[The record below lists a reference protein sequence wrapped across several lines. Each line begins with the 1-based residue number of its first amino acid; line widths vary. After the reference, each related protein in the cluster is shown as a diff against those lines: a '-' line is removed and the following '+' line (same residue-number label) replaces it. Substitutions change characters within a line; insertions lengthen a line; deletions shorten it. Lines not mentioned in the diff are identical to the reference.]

1 MTELKKLAPKEVRY
15 IKLGEGNCWAP
26 HSLKNGE
33 MHFGHRDIPHDI
45 CLAQDWDQVVELKA
59 RRMRLGK
66 ARDMARE
73 VRDFYSLGNDCLWI
87 TFVDGY
93 LWWAFAEPEVIWL
106 GPEENGQGARMR
118 KVIGRWQNTNIKG
131 EELRINNLS
140 SRLTQTAA
148 YRQTLCKVKAAD
160 YLLRRI
166 NSIGEPVLVRACEAR
181 SVMIATASDM
191 IKNLH
196 WADFE
201 TMVDLIFTR
210 SGWQRVSKVGGT
222 QKDVDLVLKQQA
234 TDELAFIQVKSKAN
248 QAVLNEC
255 IGRYR
260 SSGIYDRMFFVCHSP
275 SKRLIIN
282 DDKSIHLWTGELL
295 AEIAVKAGL
304 YDWLM
309 EKIS

>member
-1 MTELKKLAPKEVRY
+1 MELKKIAPKEVRY
-15 IKLGEGNCWAP
+15 IKLGEGNRWASR
-26 HSLKNGE
+26 SLENSE
-33 MHFGHRDIPHDI
+33 MHFGHRDTPHDI
-45 CLAQDWDQVVELKA
+45 CLARDWDKVVQLKG
-59 RRMRLGK
+59 RNTNLGK
-66 ARDMARE
+66 ARDKARE
-73 VRDFYSLGNDCLWI
+73 VIDFYSLGSDCLWI
-87 TFVDGY
+87 TFVGGY

-118 KVIGRWQNTNIKG
+118 RVIGKWCNTNIKG
-131 EELRINNLS
+131 EELRITDLS

-148 YRQTLCKVKAAD
+148 YQQTICKVRAAD

-166 NSIGEPVLVRACEAR
+166 NGIEEPALVRAREAR
-181 SVMIATASDM
+181 SEMIASALDM
-191 IKNLH
+191 IRNLH

-234 TDELAFIQVKSKAN
+234 TGELAFIQVKSKAN
-248 QAVLNEC
+248 QAVLNDC

-260 SSGIYDRMFFVCHSP
+260 SNGIYDRMFFVCHSP
-275 SKRLIIN
+275 SKKLIIN
-282 DDKSIHLWTGELL
+282 DDKSIHLWTGAPL
-295 AEIAVKAGL
+295 AEIAIKAGL
-304 YDWLM
+304 YDWLI